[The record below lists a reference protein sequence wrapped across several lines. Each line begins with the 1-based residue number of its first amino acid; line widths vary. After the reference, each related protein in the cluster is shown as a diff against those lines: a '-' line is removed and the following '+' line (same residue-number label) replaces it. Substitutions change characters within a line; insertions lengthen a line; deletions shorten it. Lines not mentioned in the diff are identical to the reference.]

1 MGNKLSDV
9 LYIGSISVVVCIIG
23 DVVSTIGDVVSTIGD
38 VDYTDDDADY
48 RIQSVSHTDCTAV

>member
-9 LYIGSISVVVCIIG
+9 LYIGSISVVVCI
-23 DVVSTIGDVVSTIGD
+23 IGDVVSTIGD